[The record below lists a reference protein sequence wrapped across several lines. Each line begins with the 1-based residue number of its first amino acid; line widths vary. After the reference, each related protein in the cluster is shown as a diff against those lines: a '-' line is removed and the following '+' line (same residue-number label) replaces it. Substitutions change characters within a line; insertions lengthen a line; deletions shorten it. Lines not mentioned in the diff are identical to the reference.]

1 MSKTIEM
8 ILAEVEAFN
17 ESIREVLNA
26 KKINASGEASRSLRV
41 EHDYD
46 SVKSIGIFYLEFL
59 DTGRGPGKRP
69 PIQKLI
75 QWAKIKF
82 GASDEE
88 SVKIAFAVA
97 NNIAKLG
104 TLIFRNNQKGIELS
118 KKIVTLRENLR
129 VAIKESTVL
138 EIEQRLD
145 KFKNIA
151 RKQKYQI

>member
-41 EHDYD
+41 ESDFE

-69 PIQKLI
+69 PISKLI

-82 GASDEE
+82 GTDEKE
-88 SVKIAFAVA
+88 STQIAFAVA
-97 NNIAKLG
+97 NNIKELG
-104 TLIFRNNQKGIELS
+104 TLIFRDNKKGIELN
-118 KKIVTLRENLR
+118 KKIVTLRK
-129 VAIKESTVL
+129 AINEKLGESAKADVKQL
-138 EIEQRLD
+138 LN
-145 KFKNIA
+145 KFK
-151 RKQKYQI
+151 KKHLLKM